1 MPFGIDETLS
11 TLSTESKEEI
21 KKQVDE
27 VDSSASKPG
36 FNKSDFESA
45 TREHYSENQLEQQS
59 FDMVEMAE
67 CCPDFSPERFNSSFN
82 NQDALKSDI
91 ADTEEV
97 STTAGIN
104 ITEVSREVK
113 SFSGSNESKS
123 SNISFG
129 NRYDDRAISFL
140 NDCHRYGIDLPTS
153 VTHADTSIDRHSSGG
168 FLSIDKTLME
178 TSLKNA
184 LVNGKISQD
193 EYEKLHNKLIS
204 C

>member
-21 KKQVDE
+21 KKRVDE

-45 TREHYSENQLEQQS
+45 IREHYSENQLEQQS
-59 FDMVEMAE
+59 FDMAEMAE
-67 CCPDFSPERFNSSFN
+67 RCQEFSPERFNSSFN
-82 NQDALKSDI
+82 NQDALNLDI
-91 ADTEEV
+91 ADIEEV
-97 STTAGIN
+97 STTTGIN
-104 ITEVSREVK
+104 ITEDSREVK

-129 NRYDDRAISFL
+129 NRYDDRAVSFL

-178 TSLKNA
+178 TSLKKA
-184 LVNGKISQD
+184 LDDGKISQA
-193 EYEKLHNKLIS
+193 EYQQLHDKLMS